1 MTDDNILKL
10 MQTFAQNGA
19 SIGNIIMD
27 NHGTMTINNNT
38 GAKEEKPKE
47 FELTKDILAR
57 AIEEVQQYFWGY
69 SSNAVIFCV
78 CRDRYHYGDN
88 ASQYERESR
97 ELEYHKEMKYLCTDG
112 TIANAFNRNPY
123 LKYNIDKWDS
133 KGAKDR
139 VLILRDEFIKAVE
152 KAKAEMKPL

>member
-78 CRDRYHYGDN
+78 CFGSFL
-88 ASQYERESR
+88 ALQ
-97 ELEYHKEMKYLCTDG
+97 
-112 TIANAFNRNPY
+112 F
-123 LKYNIDKWDS
+123 
-133 KGAKDR
+133 
-139 VLILRDEFIKAVE
+139 LRK
-152 KAKAEMKPL
+152 KCQL